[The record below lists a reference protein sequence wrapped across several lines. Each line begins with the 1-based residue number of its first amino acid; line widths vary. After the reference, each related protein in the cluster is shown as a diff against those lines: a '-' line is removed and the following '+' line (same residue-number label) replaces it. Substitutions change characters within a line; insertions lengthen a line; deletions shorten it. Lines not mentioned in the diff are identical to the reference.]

1 MSIEVKIR
9 LRLKDTLGGQYFMDA
24 WNDEWGIMHY
34 RHCSRSGMPH
44 ALSNIQMKRDL
55 PHTVDGYQLARDM
68 VPDIISAVESGTYDV
83 AEVVFAKSKRV
94 GALA

>member
-9 LRLKDTLGGQYFMDA
+9 LRVKDVWGNQYFIDA
-24 WNDEWGIMHY
+24 WSDEWGIMHY
-34 RHCSRSGMPH
+34 RHRSRNGMPH
-44 ALSNIQMKRDL
+44 VLSNIQMKRDL
-55 PHTVDGYQLARDM
+55 PHTVDGYKLAKDM
-68 VPDIISAVESGTYDV
+68 VPAITRAIESGTYDV